1 MALQAAI
8 CTQCGAQIQVDETKE
23 AGICPSCGTAFITEK
38 VIHNFVTNN
47 SFAGATINIQ
57 GGVDIENLYILAR
70 RAVDANNKDDVLK
83 YYGQIKER
91 NPNDWESTFFYAWFE
106 NGESFYKYFNISGDL
121 ILGLEPEKQIQAVKK
136 IYGFLEKINFEILD
150 SFSSNKESIF
160 PLKKSDEYCN
170 FVMKFF
176 DARNIEV
183 INSAQYLV
191 NFMGWRKKSF
201 YLNILSRQDKF
212 YVPFLQNYNFVLS
225 LAPSISA
232 SKKQCTNLINEV
244 EANIEKLNS
253 LLDSEEDKN
262 NNYLHYYKWLI
273 EECADRLKPVNLKY
287 VENKIKEL
295 EPDYLVS
302 KESRKASKKNM
313 RNAKAK
319 QRQERIKIGTNIL
332 FVLLSVAGIF
342 GFYHTGHSVWGTLS
356 LILLIIL
363 NISMLSSDKTS
374 TRVALKFV
382 IFFVLAGIAAYLF
395 DNEFYFYF

>member
-1 MALQAAI
+1 MALTAAI

-57 GGVDIENLYILAR
+57 GGVDIENLYTLAR

-106 NGESFYKYFNISGDL
+106 NGESFYKYFNVTADL
-121 ILGLEPEKQIQAVKK
+121 ILQMESETQIEALNR
-136 IYGFLEKINFEILD
+136 IEDFFNKINLEFPSYKQD
-150 SFSSNKESIF
+150 SPF
-160 PLKKSDEYCN
+160 PLKSTDEYCN
-170 FVMKFF
+170 FIMKFF

-183 INSAQYLV
+183 INSAQYLL
-191 NFMGWRKKSF
+191 NFMGWSIRKI
-201 YLNILSRQDKF
+201 YLEILSRQDKF

-273 EECADRLKPVNLKY
+273 EECADRLKPSNLKY
-287 VENKIKEL
+287 VESKIKEL
-295 EPDYLVS
+295 DSNYFVS
-302 KESRKASKKNM
+302 KESRKASKQNM

-319 QRQERIKIGTNIL
+319 QRQERIKIETNIL
-332 FVLLSVAGIF
+332 FVLLSIAGIF
-342 GFYHTGHSVWGTLS
+342 GFYHTGHPVWGTLS

-363 NISMLSSDKTS
+363 NISMLSSDKTA

-382 IFFVLAGIAAYLF
+382 IFLVLVGIAAYLF
-395 DNEFYFYF
+395 DNEFYF

>member
-106 NGESFYKYFNISGDL
+106 NGESFYKYFNVTADL
-121 ILGLEPEKQIQAVKK
+121 ILQMESETQIEALNRIKD
-136 IYGFLEKINFEILD
+136 FFNKINLKFP
-150 SFSSNKESIF
+150 SYGQSSPF
-160 PLKKSDEYCN
+160 PLKSTDEYCN
-170 FVMKFF
+170 FIMKFF

-183 INSAQYLV
+183 INSAQYLL
-191 NFMGWRKKSF
+191 NFMGMGWGISKV
-201 YLNILSRQDKF
+201 YLEILSRQDKF
-212 YVPFLQNYNFVLS
+212 YVPFLQNYHMVLH
-225 LAPSISA
+225 LAPGA
-232 SKKQCTNLINEV
+232 SYNVKECSKTINEV
-244 EANIEKLNS
+244 EADIGRLNL
-253 LLDSEEDKN
+253 LLDSDEDKKK
-262 NNYLHYYKWLI
+262 NYFAYYKWLI
-273 EECADRLKPVNLKY
+273 EDCADRLMPSNLKY
-287 VENKIKEL
+287 VESKIKEL
-295 EPDYLVS
+295 DSNYFVS
-302 KESRKASKKNM
+302 KESRKAATQNM

-319 QRQERIKIGTNIL
+319 QRQKRIKIETNIL
-332 FVLLSVAGIF
+332 FVLLSVTGIF
-342 GFYHTGHSVWGTLS
+342 GFYYTGHSVWGTLS

-374 TRVALKFV
+374 TRVVLKFV
-382 IFFVLAGIAAYLF
+382 IFVVLAGIAAYLF
-395 DNEFYFYF
+395 DNEFYIYF